1 MAMSVKPVCVVTGS
15 SSGIGAATA
24 ERFARE
30 GWNVAINFS
39 RDPAPAQRVAAQCAA
54 AGADV
59 LVHQADVSD
68 DAACRAFAAAVEQ
81 RWGRCDVLVNN
92 AGATKFV
99 EARDLEGLS
108 GEDFQRIFSVNVVG
122 PFQMA
127 RAFAA
132 LMRRIPGS
140 GIVNVSSIASLL
152 GAGSSIA
159 YAASKGALNTL
170 TLSLARTLG
179 PELRVNAVAPGM
191 VDSSW
196 LRTGLGEERFAARR
210 DAYIARAAL
219 RELIDP
225 ADVAEAIFWLGAG
238 AKKTTGEVLVVDAGA
253 RAGRN

>member
-1 MAMSVKPVCVVTGS
+1 MTKPVCVVTGS

-39 RDPAPAQRVAAQCAA
+39 RDAEPARRVASQCAA
-54 AGADV
+54 SGADV

-68 DAACRAFAAAVEQ
+68 DAACRAFAAAVQ
-81 RWGRCDVLVNN
+81 ARWGRCDVLVNN

-99 EARDLEGLS
+99 DARDLDGLAA
-108 GEDFQRIFSVNVVG
+108 EDFQRIFAVNVVG

-132 LMRRIPGS
+132 LMRRNPGG

-210 DAYIARAAL
+210 DAYVARAAL

-225 ADVAEAIFWLGAG
+225 EDVAEAIYWLGAG

-253 RAGRN
+253 RTGRN

>member
-1 MAMSVKPVCVVTGS
+1 MSTKPVCVVTGS

-39 RDPAPAQRVAAQCAA
+39 RDPAPAQRVAAQCATS
-54 AGADV
+54 GADV

-99 EARDLEGLS
+99 DARDLDGLDA
-108 GEDFQRIFSVNVVG
+108 GDFQRIFAVNVVG

-132 LMRRIPGS
+132 LMRRNPGG

-196 LRTGLGEERFAARR
+196 LRTGFGEERFAARR
-210 DAYIARAAL
+210 DAYVARAAL

-225 ADVAEAIFWLGAG
+225 EDVADAIFWLGAG

>member
-1 MAMSVKPVCVVTGS
+1 MDQRVCVVTGS
-15 SSGIGAATA
+15 SSGIGAATV

-30 GWNVAINFS
+30 GWNVAVNFS
-39 RDPAPAQRVAAQCAA
+39 RFPAPAQRTAATCGP
-54 AGADV
+54 AGVDV

-68 DAACRAFAAAVEQ
+68 DAACRGFAAAVEA

-99 EARDLEGLS
+99 EPRDLDGLS
-108 GEDFQRIFSVNVVG
+108 ADDFQRIFGVNVVG

-127 RAFAA
+127 RAFAP
-132 LMRRIPGS
+132 LMRRHPGS

-152 GAGSSIA
+152 GTGSSIA

-179 PELRVNAVAPGM
+179 PEVRVNAVAPGM

-196 LRTGLGEERFAARR
+196 LRTGLGEERFAALR

-219 RELIDP
+219 RDLIRP
-225 ADVAEAIFWLGAG
+225 EDVADAIFWLGAG
-238 AKKTTGEVLVVDAGA
+238 ASKTSGEVIVVDAGA

>member
-1 MAMSVKPVCVVTGS
+1 MDKRVCVVTGS
-15 SSGIGAATA
+15 SSGIGAATV

-39 RDPAPAQRVAAQCAA
+39 RDPAPARRIAETCGA

-59 LVHQADVSD
+59 LTHQADISE
-68 DAACRAFAAAVEQ
+68 DAACRAFAAAVEA

-99 EARDLEGLS
+99 DARDLDGLS
-108 GEDFQRIFSVNVVG
+108 ADDFQRIFSVNVVG

-127 RAFAA
+127 RAFAR
-132 LMRRIPGS
+132 LMRKTPGG

-152 GAGSSIA
+152 GQGSSIA

-179 PELRVNAVAPGM
+179 PEIRVNAVAPGM

-210 DAYIARAAL
+210 DAYIGRAAL
-219 RELIDP
+219 RDLINP
-225 ADVAEAIFWLGAG
+225 EDVADAIFWLGAG
-238 AKKTTGEVLVVDAGA
+238 AKKTSGEVLVVDAGA
-253 RAGRN
+253 RTGRN

>member
-1 MAMSVKPVCVVTGS
+1 MSVKPVCVVTGS

-39 RDPAPAQRVAAQCAA
+39 RDPVPARRVAAQCAA

-132 LMRRIPGS
+132 LMRRNPGG

>member
-1 MAMSVKPVCVVTGS
+1 MDKRVCVVTGS
-15 SSGIGAATA
+15 SSGIGAATV

-39 RDPAPAQRVAAQCAA
+39 RDPAPAQRIAENCAA

-59 LVHQADVSD
+59 LVHQADISD
-68 DAACRAFAAAVEQ
+68 DAACRAFATAVDT
-81 RWGRCDVLVNN
+81 RWSRCDVLVNN

-99 EARDLEGLS
+99 EARDLDGL
-108 GEDFQRIFSVNVVG
+108 GAEDFQRIFAVNVVG
-122 PFQMA
+122 PFQMV
-127 RAFAA
+127 RAFAP
-132 LMRRIPGS
+132 LMRKHPGA
-140 GIVNVSSIASLL
+140 GVVNVSSIASLL
-152 GAGSSIA
+152 GQGSSIA

-179 PELRVNAVAPGM
+179 PEIRVNAVAPGM

-210 DAYIARAAL
+210 DAYVGRAAL
-219 RELIDP
+219 RALIDP
-225 ADVAEAIFWLGAG
+225 EDVADAIFWLGTG
-238 AKKTTGEVLVVDAGA
+238 AKKTSGEVLVVDAGA